1 MRSLDRLLA
10 ATHETEFFV
19 LICQLVNISDEK
31 PLRAKLGSIQT
42 PGGAGLQLTV
52 RQAMRYRT
60 NDGTLLQWDTTH
72 MFTLDEQGELSWWM
86 PDRPVITGL
95 KNIQASLKQWWE
107 KEPATPVFAL
117 LAG

>member
-10 ATHETEFFV
+10 ATTETEFFV
-19 LICQLVNISDEK
+19 LICQLVNVSDEK
-31 PLRAKLGSIQT
+31 PLSAKLESIKT
-42 PGGAGLQLTV
+42 PVGTGLQLTV

-72 MFTLDEQGELSWWM
+72 IFTLDEHGELSWWM
-86 PDRPVITGL
+86 PDQPVVTGL
-95 KNIQASLKQWWE
+95 KNIQDSLKQWWK

-117 LAG
+117 LA